1 MATFLT
7 RNSYPRRFR
16 PGAAILIALFAHL
29 VEIAL
34 FAWVWGILIGYGMAE
49 LNIAS
54 PTSLDIVYFSGSL
67 YTSLGFGDIVPIGE
81 SRIFAVTEAVIG
93 LVLIAWTASFTYLE
107 MQRNWER
114 VD

>member
-1 MATFLT
+1 M
-7 RNSYPRRFR
+7 
-16 PGAAILIALFAHL
+16 

-34 FAWVWGILIGYGMAE
+34 FGWAWSLLIGSGMAE
-49 LNIAS
+49 LNIPS
-54 PTSLDIVYFSGSL
+54 PTSRDIVYFSGSL

-81 SRIFAVTEAVIG
+81 SRIFAVTEAVVG

-107 MQRNWER
+107 MQRNWVR